1 MDSATMLA
9 MLKIDLGITATAYDT
24 RLGQLLDIAKKE
36 IEREGVTLHTNTVDD
51 DANLVIMYAA
61 WLWRRRDTME
71 GMPRMIRYA
80 LNNRVFAEK
89 MNTEQPYQPDEGIIP
104 LVVEGE

>member
-9 MLKIDLGITATAYDT
+9 MLKIDLGITASAYDA
-24 RLGQLLDIAKKE
+24 RLFQLLDIAKQE
-36 IEREGVTLHTNTVDD
+36 IEREGATLSAETSSD
-51 DANLVIMYAA
+51 DANLIIMYAA

-89 MNTEQPYQPDEGIIP
+89 MVIPD
-104 LVVEGE
+104 V